1 MNLEI
6 LATTFVTIAAMQ
18 FIRLLLMIHKYKY
31 VALCKVLEINDKSVS
46 VKYTYASDKYSGYRS
61 GHTGEVKYT
70 DKHSIGDE
78 FYAFVNRYNSQDLVG
93 YEYIDDLKVAHGVLI
108 WSIASIILL
117 FIETIERM

>member
-6 LATTFVTIAAMQ
+6 CVTIFASLATISFV
-18 FIRLLLMIHKYKY
+18 RLLIMIHKYKH
-31 VALCKVLEINDKSVS
+31 VALCKALEINGNSVS

-61 GHTGEVKYT
+61 GHTGEVKHT
-70 DKHSIGDE
+70 EKHSIGDE

-108 WSIASIILL
+108 WSLASIVLL